1 MIFHSAQGRIAPI
14 SIVPV
19 FILDSPG
26 HHKQNLDAVSGE
38 ASVSLGGMVVV
49 IAFAVACVGFHWF
62 SPDGWFPLLDSAN
75 LAVHE
80 AGHPLASIFSARATV
95 YGGTLFQLAFPL
107 VVALHFYRAANAS
120 GMAASIVW
128 LGENLFNIARYM
140 ADARTRLLPLVGNG
154 EHDWAEIFSRWG
166 ALHLDIR
173 IAGVTR
179 GIGLILVI
187 GAVAWLYQRWR
198 ADQGHPAT

>member
-1 MIFHSAQGRIAPI
+1 
-14 SIVPV
+14 
-19 FILDSPG
+19 LDSSG
-26 HHKQNLDAVSGE
+26 HHKQNLDVISGE
-38 ASVSLGGMVVV
+38 ASVSSGGLVVV
-49 IAFAVACVGFHWF
+49 AAFAVACLGFHWL

-80 AGHPLASIFSARATV
+80 AGHPLVSIFSARATV

-107 VVALHFYRAANAS
+107 AAAWHFYRAANAS
-120 GMAASIVW
+120 GIAASIVW

-140 ADARTRLLPLVGNG
+140 ADARTRLLPLAGNG

-166 ALHLDIR
+166 ALHLDVR

-179 GIGLILVI
+179 GIGFILVV
-187 GAVAWLYQRWR
+187 GAAAWLYRRWR
-198 ADQGHPAT
+198 AEREHPAS